1 MPVESYSTAEIL
13 LTGRQRLEKPLLWM
27 IWLGTVSFGVVAG
40 SILYV
45 IASTLAVG
53 VNMLAV
59 RENKEIYVH
68 RGLVNI
74 GVLLATG
81 MAAFELWT
89 GQAVPLMIVGRYM
102 VLIQLCKLFERKRTR
117 DYVQLL
123 ALNMLLV
130 ITTALQTT
138 SPWFALVAI
147 GYMMLACYVLM
158 IFTLKRGLDKA
169 AHKHL
174 RSERGPMEPQRVAWN
189 VVRGW
194 PGKTLRRLLLA
205 IMLPSLLV
213 GVCGF
218 LLMPR
223 ATDMVAP
230 LAESLAGERFS
241 KDVRLGNSG
250 KLYLSNRVVMR
261 VQVKQGTAAEPAQ
274 VSSEQARYLRRRTY
288 DTYVNSTWRKED
300 PRYEPPS
307 DVFPPLPAAWQSEAL
322 RYEIE
327 INGNYASELPVPR
340 ATVDVMV
347 QGPGRSAVSDDLTFA
362 LATRQRGT
370 TVLYSATAL
379 APPLGQDKLAY
390 LAEARARHSGQPTI
404 SINLPPDAR
413 RRIRDLASEW
423 AGDLLDQRQTEPG
436 RRGFIN
442 LQIARR
448 LSTRLKRRCSYSL
461 DLTQADP
468 TRDGVDDFLFH
479 LRQGHCEYFASSLA
493 VMCRLLD
500 VPARVAVGFVLNEY
514 QPEEQRYV
522 VRERDAHAWCEI
534 YTEETGWAL
543 VDPTPGTDRLEAVEH
558 GWWQALRDLFQD
570 IRFSWN
576 RNVVGYEQTH
586 REDIRGGAI
595 QWFKDTWQDFKAWL
609 VSLKDSFLR
618 LIREGVVDRL
628 LLRFMILLGVLGVV
642 VFLLIV
648 LGPILR
654 QRRKRRRQLNQA
666 AGPQLLPPVRQLM
679 QTLARRGCYR
689 APGQTLREFLPAA
702 ARQFQL
708 PSEELLKLAELQYRW
723 RWGQVEPAPDELQ
736 AAHQSVEQLAG
747 RVRQSSQ

>member
-27 IWLGTVSFGVVAG
+27 VWLGTVSFGIVAG

-68 RGLVNI
+68 RGLVNL

-81 MAAFELWT
+81 MAAFEFWT

-130 ITTALQTT
+130 VTTGLQTT

-147 GYMMLACYVLM
+147 GYMVLACYVLM
-158 IFTLKRGLDKA
+158 VFTLKRGLDKA
-169 AHKHL
+169 AQKHL

-194 PGKTLRRLLLA
+194 PGKTLRRLLLTV
-205 IMLPSLLV
+205 MLPSFFI
-213 GVCGF
+213 GVFAF

-250 KLYLSNRVVMR
+250 KLYLSDRVVMR
-261 VQVKQGTAAEPAQ
+261 MKVRQGTGAEPAT
-274 VSSEQARYLRRRTY
+274 VSNEEARYLRRRTY

-300 PRYEPPS
+300 ARYEPPG
-307 DVFPPLPAAWQSEAL
+307 DIFPALPAAWQSGAL
-322 RYEIE
+322 RYEVE

-340 ATVDVMV
+340 GTVDVMV
-347 QGPGRSAVSDDLTFA
+347 QGPGRAAVSDDLTFA

-370 TVLYSATAL
+370 TVLYSATTL

-390 LAEARARHSGQPTI
+390 LADARARHSGKANITVK
-404 SINLPPDAR
+404 LPPDAQ
-413 RRIRDLASEW
+413 RRIRELATEW
-423 AGDLLDQRQTEPG
+423 VGDLLDERQARPE
-436 RRGFIN
+436 RRGALN

-468 TRDGVDDFLFH
+468 TRDGVEDFLFH
-479 LRQGHCEYFASSLA
+479 LRAGHCEYFASSLA
-493 VMCRLLD
+493 VMCHLLD
-500 VPARVAVGFVLNEY
+500 VPARVAVGFVLSEY

-522 VRERDAHAWCEI
+522 VRERDAHAWCEV
-534 YTEETGWAL
+534 YTENTGWSL
-543 VDPTPGTDRLEAVEH
+543 VDPTPGTDRLQAVEH
-558 GWWQALRDLFQD
+558 DWWQAMRDLFQD

-576 RNVVGYEQTH
+576 RNVVGYEETH

-595 QWFKDTWQDFKAWL
+595 QWFKDLWRDFKAWL
-609 VSLKDSFLR
+609 VSLKESFLR

-628 LLRFMILLGVLGVV
+628 LLRFMILLVVLGVT

-654 QRRKRRRQLNQA
+654 RYRKRRRQLSQA
-666 AGPQLLPPVRQLM
+666 TGPKLLPPIRQVM
-679 QTLARRGCYR
+679 QALARRGCCR
-689 APGQTLREFLPAA
+689 EPGQTLREFLPAA

-708 PSEELLKLAELQYRW
+708 PSEDLLKLAELQYRW
-723 RWGQVEPAPDELQ
+723 RWGQVEPPPEELQ
-736 AAHQSVEQLAG
+736 AARQNAERLAG
-747 RVRQSSQ
+747 QIRQNSA